1 MKIGRMKILHFLLET
16 FGMELDYAYP
26 NFYLLIS
33 RPIIFLKWQIDF
45 LLIKLFL
52 NHHIITTLAVFFI
65 LLNFLLNTL
74 LESSQWL
81 FSNLFFGEIVSDNIL
96 DNFCYFFVS
105 FWEILVKFISNHL
118 SKLFSLLNGLCFLN
132 GGVKFSAFLWSL
144 WLRIVLNLG
153 HIKLYILWLIL
164 LNK

>member
-1 MKIGRMKILHFLLET
+1 
-16 FGMELDYAYP
+16 
-26 NFYLLIS
+26 
-33 RPIIFLKWQIDF
+33 
-45 LLIKLFL
+45 
-52 NHHIITTLAVFFI
+52 
-65 LLNFLLNTL
+65 
-74 LESSQWL
+74 
-81 FSNLFFGEIVSDNIL
+81 
-96 DNFCYFFVS
+96 
-105 FWEILVKFISNHL
+105 L